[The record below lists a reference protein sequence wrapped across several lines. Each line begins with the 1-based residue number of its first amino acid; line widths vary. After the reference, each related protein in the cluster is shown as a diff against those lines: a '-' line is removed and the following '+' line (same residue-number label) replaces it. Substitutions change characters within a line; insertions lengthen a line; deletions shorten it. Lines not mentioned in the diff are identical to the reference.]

1 MEVMRCDFSQ
11 AIELLGKRKEKVDYL
26 ISQGIRRKEKL
37 VTEKY
42 NIIQKGYIFLTGIRE
57 MERMKGLKKLNKYE
71 WYVSEVPGKEKIFMV
86 MFKRRNVSRGT
97 FIL

>member
-11 AIELLGKRKEKVDYL
+11 AIELLGKKKEKIDYL

-42 NIIQKGYIFLTGIRE
+42 NIIQKGYIFLTGIE
-57 MERMKGLKKLNKYE
+57 EVERLKKLKKLSKYKWCVHE
-71 WYVSEVPGKEKIFMV
+71 IPEKENFFMV
-86 MFKRRNVSRGT
+86 MLRRQNVSRET
-97 FIL
+97 FNL